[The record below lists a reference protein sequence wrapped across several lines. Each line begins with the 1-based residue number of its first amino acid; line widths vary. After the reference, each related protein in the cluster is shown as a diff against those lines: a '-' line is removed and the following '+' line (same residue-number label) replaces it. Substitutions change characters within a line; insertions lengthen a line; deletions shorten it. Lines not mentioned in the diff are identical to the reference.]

1 MKHCGTQTL
10 ETDRLLLRRFEIG
23 DADAMFQN
31 WASDPEVTKYLTWP
45 AHSGVHVSR
54 AVLEDWVS
62 SYSQENY
69 YQWAIVLKENG
80 NEPIGS
86 ISAVNLNDD
95 ISMVHIG
102 YCLGRAWWRQGIM
115 SEALKTVMDF
125 FFDQVEANRIE
136 SRHDPRNPHS
146 GMVMRKCGMKYEGTM
161 RCSDRNNQ
169 GICDACW
176 YALLKSERS
185 SRADC

>member
-1 MKHCGTQTL
+1 MRTLKHCGTQTL
-10 ETDRLLLRRFEIG
+10 ETDRLLLRRFALD

-31 WASDPEVTKYLTWP
+31 WASDPEVTKFLTWP
-45 AHSGVHVSR
+45 AHSSVNVSK

-62 SYSQENY
+62 SYAREDY

-80 NEPIGS
+80 NDPIGS
-86 ISAVNLNDD
+86 ISAVGMNEDV
-95 ISMVHIG
+95 SMVHIG
-102 YCLGRAWWRQGIM
+102 YCLGRQWWRQGIM
-115 SEALKTVMDF
+115 SEALKAVLDF

-146 GMVMRKCGMKYEGTM
+146 GMVMKKCGMKYEGTM
-161 RCSDRNNQ
+161 RSSDRNNQ

-176 YALLKSERS
+176 YALLKSEW
-185 SRADC
+185 